1 MAEEQE
7 VQSEAPTQEQGLP
20 PAEERDFVVA
30 EDLEQPK
37 DERPEWLPEK
47 YKTGEDLAKA
57 YKELE
62 SKLGTKEE
70 DFRAKFMEEIQ
81 TEAFKDRPE
90 TAGDYQLPDFVDQEQ
105 AVDNELLRW
114 WSEHSFENG
123 YSQDE
128 FQKGLEMYMQ
138 ASMADVPDPDVELQ
152 KLGDNANARVEAA
165 ALFANQFFTEEHM
178 PAIERLT
185 ETADGLQVLEFIME
199 KMKSPSVNVDSNPVG
214 QITEEGLRAMMEDE
228 RYWHPARRNNDYIKE
243 VNDGFQKLYSG
254 RS

>member
-7 VQSEAPTQEQGLP
+7 VQSEAPTQEEGLP

-30 EDLEQPK
+30 EDLEQPSN
-37 DERPEWLPEK
+37 DRPEWLPEK

-81 TEAFKDRPE
+81 SEAFKDRPE

-105 AVDNELLRW
+105 AVDNDLLRW

-128 FQKGLEMYMQ
+128 FQKGLEMY
-138 ASMADVPDPDVELQ
+138 
-152 KLGDNANARVEAA
+152 
-165 ALFANQFFTEEHM
+165 T
-178 PAIERLT
+178 
-185 ETADGLQVLEFIME
+185 
-199 KMKSPSVNVDSNPVG
+199 
-214 QITEEGLRAMMEDE
+214 
-228 RYWHPARRNNDYIKE
+228 
-243 VNDGFQKLYSG
+243 
-254 RS
+254 

>member
-7 VQSEAPTQEQGLP
+7 VQSEAPTQEEGLP

-30 EDLEQPK
+30 EDLEQPSN
-37 DERPEWLPEK
+37 DRPEWLPEK

-81 TEAFKDRPE
+81 SEAFKDRPE
-90 TAGDYQLPDFVDQEQ
+90 TSGDYQLPDFVDQEQ
-105 AVDNELLRW
+105 AVDNDLLRW

-138 ASMADVPDPDVELQ
+138 ASMADVPDSEAEMQ

-178 PAIERLT
+178 PSIERLT
-185 ETADGLQVLEFIME
+185 ETADGLQALEFIME

-214 QITEEGLRAMMEDE
+214 QVTEEGLRAMMEDE

>member
-30 EDLEQPK
+30 EDLEQPSN
-37 DERPEWLPEK
+37 ERPEWLPEK

-81 TEAFKDRPE
+81 SEAFKDRPE

-105 AVDNELLRW
+105 AVDNDLLRW

-185 ETADGLQVLEFIME
+185 ETADGLQALEFIME

>member
-7 VQSEAPTQEQGLP
+7 VQSEAPTQEEGLP

-81 TEAFKDRPE
+81 SEAFKDRPE

-138 ASMADVPDPDVELQ
+138 ASMSDVPDPDVEMQ

-185 ETADGLQVLEFIME
+185 ETADGLQALEFIME

>member
-30 EDLEQPK
+30 EDLEQPSN
-37 DERPEWLPEK
+37 ERPEWLPEK

-90 TAGDYQLPDFVDQEQ
+90 TAGDYQLPDFVNEEQ

-165 ALFANQFFTEEHM
+165 ALFANQFFTEEHI

-185 ETADGLQVLEFIME
+185 ETADGLQALEFIME

>member
-30 EDLEQPK
+30 EDLEQPSN
-37 DERPEWLPEK
+37 ERPEWLPEK

-105 AVDNELLRW
+105 AVDNDLLRW

-185 ETADGLQVLEFIME
+185 ETADGLQALEFIME

>member
-7 VQSEAPTQEQGLP
+7 VQSEAPTQEEGLP

-30 EDLEQPK
+30 EDLEQPSN
-37 DERPEWLPEK
+37 DRPEWLPEK

-81 TEAFKDRPE
+81 SEAFKDRPE

-105 AVDNELLRW
+105 AVDNDLLRW

-138 ASMADVPDPDVELQ
+138 ASMADVPDSEAEMQ

-185 ETADGLQVLEFIME
+185 ETADGLQALEFIME

>member
-7 VQSEAPTQEQGLP
+7 VQSEAPTQEEGLP

-30 EDLEQPK
+30 EDLEQPSN
-37 DERPEWLPEK
+37 DRPEWLPEK

-81 TEAFKDRPE
+81 SEAFKDRPE
-90 TAGDYQLPDFVDQEQ
+90 TSGDYQLPDFVNEEQ

-138 ASMADVPDPDVELQ
+138 ASMADVLDPDVELE

-165 ALFANQFFTEEHM
+165 ALFAKQFFTEEHM
-178 PAIERLT
+178 PSIERLT
-185 ETADGLQVLEFIME
+185 ETADGLQALEFIME

-214 QITEEGLRAMMEDE
+214 QVTEEGLRAMMEDE

>member
-7 VQSEAPTQEQGLP
+7 VQSEAPTQEEGLP

-30 EDLEQPK
+30 EDLEQPSN
-37 DERPEWLPEK
+37 DRPEWLPEK

-81 TEAFKDRPE
+81 SEAFKDRPE
-90 TAGDYQLPDFVDQEQ
+90 TSGDYQLPDFVNEEQ

-138 ASMADVPDPDVELQ
+138 ASMADVPDPDVELE

-185 ETADGLQVLEFIME
+185 ETADGLQALEFIME

-214 QITEEGLRAMMEDE
+214 QVTEEGLRAMMEDE

>member
-105 AVDNELLRW
+105 AVDNDLLRW

-138 ASMADVPDPDVELQ
+138 ASMADVPDPDVEMQ

-185 ETADGLQVLEFIME
+185 ETADGLQALEFIME

>member
-81 TEAFKDRPE
+81 AEAFKDRPE

-138 ASMADVPDPDVELQ
+138 ASMADVPDPDVEMQ

-185 ETADGLQVLEFIME
+185 ETADGLQALEFIME

>member
-7 VQSEAPTQEQGLP
+7 VQSEAPTQEGLP

-30 EDLEQPK
+30 EDLEQPSN
-37 DERPEWLPEK
+37 DRPEWLPEK

-81 TEAFKDRPE
+81 SEAFKDRPE

-105 AVDNELLRW
+105 AVDNDLLRW

-123 YSQDE
+123 YGQEE

-138 ASMADVPDPDVELQ
+138 ASMADVPDSEAEMQ

-178 PAIERLT
+178 PSIERLT
-185 ETADGLQVLEFIME
+185 ETADGLQALEFIME

-214 QITEEGLRAMMEDE
+214 QVTEEGLRAMMEDE

>member
-81 TEAFKDRPE
+81 AEAFKDRPE

-138 ASMADVPDPDVELQ
+138 ASMADVPDPDIEMQ

-165 ALFANQFFTEEHM
+165 ALFADKFFPEEHM

-185 ETADGLQVLEFIME
+185 ETADGLQALEFIME

>member
-1 MAEEQE
+1 MAEEE
-7 VQSEAPTQEQGLP
+7 VQAEAPVQEGLP

-30 EDLEQPK
+30 EDLQPK

-70 DFRAKFMEEIQ
+70 DLRAKFMEEIQ
-81 TEAFKDRPE
+81 SEAFKDRPE
-90 TAGDYQLPDFVDQEQ
+90 SAGDYQLPDFVDDE
-105 AVDNELLRW
+105 AAIDNELLQW
-114 WSEHSFENG
+114 WSKHSYDNG
-123 YSQDE
+123 YGQEE

-138 ASMADVPDPDVELQ
+138 AMQSSMPDTEAEMQ
-152 KLGDNANARVEAA
+152 KLGDNANARIEAA
-165 ALFANQFFTEEHM
+165 ALFANQFFGDTHM

-185 ETADGLQVLEFIME
+185 ETADGLEALEFIME
-199 KMKSPSVNVDSNPVG
+199 KMKSPSVNTESTAASR
-214 QITEEGLRAMMEDE
+214 ITDESLRAMMQDE
-228 RYWHPARRNNDYIKE
+228 RYWHPARRDNDYIKE

-254 RS
+254 RG

>member
-7 VQSEAPTQEQGLP
+7 VQSEAPTQEEGLP

-30 EDLEQPK
+30 EDLEQPSN
-37 DERPEWLPEK
+37 DRPEWLPEK

-81 TEAFKDRPE
+81 SEAFKDRPE

-105 AVDNELLRW
+105 AVDNDLLRW

-138 ASMADVPDPDVELQ
+138 ASMADVPDSEAEMQ

-178 PAIERLT
+178 PSIERLT
-185 ETADGLQVLEFIME
+185 ETADGLQALEFIME

-214 QITEEGLRAMMEDE
+214 QVTEEGLRAMMEDE

>member
-7 VQSEAPTQEQGLP
+7 VQSEAPTQEEGLP

-30 EDLEQPK
+30 EDLEQPSN
-37 DERPEWLPEK
+37 ERPEWLPEK

-105 AVDNELLRW
+105 AVDNDLLRW

-185 ETADGLQVLEFIME
+185 ETADGLQALEFIME

-214 QITEEGLRAMMEDE
+214 QVTEEGLRAMMEDE

>member
-81 TEAFKDRPE
+81 AEAFKDRPE
-90 TAGDYQLPDFVDQEQ
+90 TAGDYQLPEFVNEEQ

-185 ETADGLQVLEFIME
+185 ETADGLQALEFIME